1 MPIKSEQQRRFMAM
15 CLHSPEKAKDKCPPK
30 GVAKKFIHG
39 HKRKDEMNYHY
50 FNFLNQYLLNIN
62 EQTDEDID
70 DGEAEG
76 MTNKQGQSVE
86 KGKVGRAGH
95 FLRVHTDPQPGSS
108 EEEAAKKALK
118 LRLKVARALGMGT
131 PTGGTD
137 SGNIRTGK
145 R

>member
-1 MPIKSEQQRRFMAM
+1 
-15 CLHSPEKAKDKCPPK
+15 
-30 GVAKKFIHG
+30 
-39 HKRKDEMNYHY
+39 MNYHY

-76 MTNKQGQSVE
+76 MVNKKGQSVE

-95 FLRVHTDPQPGSS
+95 FLRVHSDPQPGSS
-108 EEEAAKKALK
+108 EEKAAQKALK

-137 SGNIRTGK
+137 SGNVRTGK